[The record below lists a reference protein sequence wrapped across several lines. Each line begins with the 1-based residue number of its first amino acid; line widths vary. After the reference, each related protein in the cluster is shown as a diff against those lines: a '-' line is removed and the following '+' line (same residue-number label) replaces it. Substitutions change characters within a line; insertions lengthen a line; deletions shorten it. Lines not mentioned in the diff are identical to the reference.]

1 MGENGEILYGNDPAS
16 RKAAAQ
22 ALKEIREK
30 NNDHGDRTVDVSK
43 IGEVDRLGRDMEHA
57 RRPQLT
63 KEQQIEKYGR
73 ILQKNEGKWDFKIM
87 DDDDKVVLDVPV
99 GKYMSTASIDIDLQ
113 PTYIIINIKGKYLQL
128 ILPDEVKPGESE
140 AQRSKTT
147 GNLKLVMPKVK
158 KEEMLS
164 AKKMGTHEFEQ
175 TSSQDNSGR
184 GSSLQDDAIGS
195 GGMITNIHNIISRQ

>member
-164 AKKMGTHEFEQ
+164 AKKMETHEFEQ